1 MYVAKC
7 SDELWIEV
15 KCQTNLEI
23 AGSPRNSFRAS
34 VTLFSTGG
42 RALNEVGG
50 KMPTELN
57 QTPNAGTQK
66 VAVGLREMSF
76 VVERETAQTVS

>member
-1 MYVAKC
+1 M
-7 SDELWIEV
+7 
-15 KCQTNLEI
+15 
-23 AGSPRNSFRAS
+23 
-34 VTLFSTGG
+34 FSTGG

-57 QTPNAGTQK
+57 QTPNAGIQK

-76 VVERETAQTVS
+76 VVERDTAQTVS